1 MSQTGNWHPSG
12 GSSCMPRGSAQPAP
26 CRTVQHRPSSAGWV
40 IPSVVR
46 AEIVGCG
53 SGSIFSFFGADW
65 SGNQTWLAGK
75 STRNEGVNTKIICK
89 YDGFSLEMKV
99 SIRKSSVNM
108 TDFPFPC
115 WRTRGSVKTWG
126 FWRLRGQSTN
136 IPLLPKLFQFQIWI
150 NLDIFYWI
158 TRSKDIWKVIPHY
171 CYCKYDFTFLSFLGV
186 AVPPGTR
193 SPSRTARSA
202 AWSLPAWRWQAGTFL
217 WWLKQRWSRHFNNC
231 KSSILSLNF
240 CLVTLVTWCIM
251 MILPPK
257 MVSEKFGTCHIAK
270 HGLSM
275 HKHGLSMGWWAPM
288 ASILVPQRSTKWDGR
303 VGNGCLLRISTSRSP
318 DNR

>member
-1 MSQTGNWHPSG
+1 MGHFLCRKLAIGIPVVARPACPAAPRNLRPAALYSTGQAVPGEWFLPLCARKLWDAGLVLYSVFLELID
-12 GSSCMPRGSAQPAP
+12 PEIKRG
-26 CRTVQHRPSSAGWV
+26 
-40 IPSVVR
+40 
-46 AEIVGCG
+46 
-53 SGSIFSFFGADW
+53 
-65 SGNQTWLAGK
+65 WLE
-75 STRNEGVNTKIICK
+75 NP
-89 YDGFSLEMKV
+89 LEMKV

>member
-1 MSQTGNWHPSG
+1 
-12 GSSCMPRGSAQPAP
+12 MPRGSAQPAP

-46 AEIVGCG
+46 AEIGGCG
-53 SGSIFSFFGADW
+53 SGSIQFFGADW

-89 YDGFSLEMKV
+89 YDGFSIPMLAYPRLCENVRVLKTSRTVNEHSTASKV
-99 SIRKSSVNM
+99 V
-108 TDFPFPC
+108 PVP
-115 WRTRGSVKTWG
+115 
-126 FWRLRGQSTN
+126 
-136 IPLLPKLFQFQIWI
+136 
-150 NLDIFYWI
+150 NLDILYWI

-231 KSSILSLNF
+231 KSSILPLNF

-303 VGNGCLLRISTSRSP
+303 VGNGCLLRISTSRAP

>member
-1 MSQTGNWHPSG
+1 MLAY
-12 GSSCMPRGSAQPAP
+12 PRLCENVRVLKTS
-26 CRTVQHRPSSAGWV
+26 RTVNEHSTASK
-40 IPSVVR
+40 VVP
-46 AEIVGCG
+46 V
-53 SGSIFSFFGADW
+53 
-65 SGNQTWLAGK
+65 
-75 STRNEGVNTKIICK
+75 
-89 YDGFSLEMKV
+89 
-99 SIRKSSVNM
+99 
-108 TDFPFPC
+108 P
-115 WRTRGSVKTWG
+115 
-126 FWRLRGQSTN
+126 
-136 IPLLPKLFQFQIWI
+136 
-150 NLDIFYWI
+150 NLDILYWI

-303 VGNGCLLRISTSRSP
+303 VGNGCLLRISTSRAP

>member
-1 MSQTGNWHPSG
+1 MSTLAIGIPALNRPAFPAAPRNLRPAALYSTGQVVSG
-12 GSSCMPRGSAQPAP
+12 EWFLPVCARKLRDAGLVLFSS
-26 CRTVQHRPSSAGWV
+26 
-40 IPSVVR
+40 
-46 AEIVGCG
+46 
-53 SGSIFSFFGADW
+53 FGADW

-89 YDGFSLEMKV
+89 YDGFSIPMLAYPRLCENVRVLKTSRTVNEHSTASKV
-99 SIRKSSVNM
+99 V
-108 TDFPFPC
+108 PVP
-115 WRTRGSVKTWG
+115 
-126 FWRLRGQSTN
+126 
-136 IPLLPKLFQFQIWI
+136 
-150 NLDIFYWI
+150 NLDILYWI

-217 WWLKQRWSRHFNNC
+217 WWLKQPWSRHFNNC

-303 VGNGCLLRISTSRSP
+303 VGNGCLLRISTSRAP

>member
-1 MSQTGNWHPSG
+1 MGHFLCRKLAIGIPVVARPACPAAPRNLHPAALYSTGQAVPGEWFLPLCARKLG
-12 GSSCMPRGSAQPAP
+12 D
-26 CRTVQHRPSSAGWV
+26 AGLV
-40 IPSVVR
+40 L
-46 AEIVGCG
+46 
-53 SGSIFSFFGADW
+53 FSFFGADW

-89 YDGFSLEMKV
+89 YDGFSIPMLAYPRLCENVRVLKTSRTVNEHSTASKV
-99 SIRKSSVNM
+99 V
-108 TDFPFPC
+108 PVP
-115 WRTRGSVKTWG
+115 
-126 FWRLRGQSTN
+126 
-136 IPLLPKLFQFQIWI
+136 
-150 NLDIFYWI
+150 NLDILYWI

-217 WWLKQRWSRHFNNC
+217 WWLKQPWSRHFNNC

-303 VGNGCLLRISTSRSP
+303 VGNGCLLRVSTSRAP